1 MSFAY
6 VYCLQSSGTKHLN
19 FLQDNLSRGNMGAVD
34 MLRALFPKPGHLQ
47 FLYVDLG
54 DSQAVSIFI
63 MLHFLLKSPTKI
75 HEGKNRVKRYCD
87 LYVGECTDKVFALFL
102 LTTVVGRE
110 RERDSH
116 MEIMCALGFFHV
128 EESLT

>member
-63 MLHFLLKSPTKI
+63 MLHFLLNHPQRYMRARIESKGIVACMSENVQTKSL
-75 HEGKNRVKRYCD
+75 
-87 LYVGECTDKVFALFL
+87 LY
-102 LTTVVGRE
+102 
-110 RERDSH
+110 SY
-116 MEIMCALGFFHV
+116 
-128 EESLT
+128 